1 MYAESGSQPPERLDE
16 FAEENMAI
24 AALTA
29 DRTERY
35 VVGSRQGVFGRPFRP
50 DDHFLGVSFAILT
63 ASAFMA
69 AASHT

>member
-1 MYAESGSQPPERLDE
+1 MWEKQT
-16 FAEENMAI
+16 F
-24 AALTA
+24 TA

-35 VVGSRQGVFGRPFRP
+35 VVVSRQGVFDQRFRL
-50 DDHFLGVSFAILT
+50 DDYFLGVSFAIPT